1 LTDNVWAEL
10 TGLDCLGPAPP
21 YIANQ
26 LKGISMAIMSAEEPE
41 MEDAAEPAVS
51 SPLVRAAQRLV
62 AGIEG
67 LSAQVAELRAEN
79 ASLRREVREAVA
91 LLERAGT
98 AAGGAS
104 TRAPRGTV
112 VAPARRRRRRTKSTK
127 GRATPASVTTEV
139 VRAVLAKRGA
149 ATASEIASDI
159 TAAGAVVS
167 GRAIRFLAER
177 AGAQTFVGE
186 DGQRRYRL

>member
-1 LTDNVWAEL
+1 MSVANSNGSEEEEF
-10 TGLDCLGPAPP
+10 APP
-21 YIANQ
+21 V
-26 LKGISMAIMSAEEPE
+26 
-41 MEDAAEPAVS
+41 PA

-62 AGIEG
+62 TGIEG
-67 LSAQVAELRAEN
+67 LSAQVSELRAEN
-79 ASLRREVREAVA
+79 ATLRREVREAVS
-91 LLERAGT
+91 LIERASA
-98 AAGGAS
+98 AAGESG
-104 TRAPRGTV
+104 
-112 VAPARRRRRRTKSTK
+112 APARSRRVAAPKRRRRRTKATK
-127 GRATPASVTTEV
+127 GRATPPSVTTEV

-149 ATASEIASDI
+149 ATASEIAGEI